1 LSGVPLLLVGAGGH
15 ARSCIDVIEQDGSF
29 EVAGLVGTPDQIG
42 SSVLGYPVLGTDTDL
57 PVLLQSYVY
66 ALVTVGQI
74 KTPMPRIHLFNLLR
88 SYWCALPTVISPLAH
103 VSRHA
108 EVGSGTIVMHGAMVN
123 AGAKVG
129 KNCIINSMALV
140 EHDSTVADHC
150 HIATGVA
157 INSSVQIGEGTFVG
171 SKVSVRQGA
180 RIGEHCVIGMGMRV
194 LTDCPSHTQ
203 LPPVRNRKA
212 ARPSSL
218 MEDEK

>member
-1 LSGVPLLLVGAGGH
+1 MSGVPLLLVGAGGH
-15 ARSCIDVIEQDGSF
+15 ARSCIDVIEQDGRF
-29 EVAGLVGTPDQIG
+29 TVAGLVGTSDQVG
-42 SSVLGYPVLGTDTDL
+42 SSVLGYPVLGSDTDL
-57 PVLLQSYVY
+57 PYLLRDYAH

-74 KTPMPRIHLFNLLR
+74 KTPAPRIHLFNLLR
-88 SYWCALPTVISPLAH
+88 SHWCALPVVVSPLAH

-108 EVGSGTIVMHGAMVN
+108 VVGSGTIVMHGAIVN

-157 INSSVQIGEGTFVG
+157 INSSVQIGEGTFIG

-194 LTDCPSHTQ
+194 LADCPSHSQ
-203 LPPVRNRKA
+203 VPAVRRREGVPPR
-212 ARPSSL
+212 L

>member
-15 ARSCIDVIEQDGSF
+15 ARSCIDVIEQEGAF
-29 EVAGLVGTPDQIG
+29 QVAGLVGTPDQLG

-57 PVLLQSYVY
+57 PILLRSYAY

-74 KTPMPRIHLFNLLR
+74 KTPQPRIQLFNLLR
-88 SYWCALPTVISPLAH
+88 SYWCALPVVISPHAH

-108 EVGSGTIVMHGAMVN
+108 EVASGTIVMHGAIVN

-129 KNCIINSMALV
+129 KNCILNSQSLV
-140 EHDSTVADHC
+140 EHDSVISDHC

-157 INSSVQIGEGTFVG
+157 LNSSVYIGEGTFVG
-171 SKVSVRQGA
+171 SNAAIRQGV
-180 RIGEHCVIGMGMRV
+180 RIGEHCVIGMGARV
-194 LTDCPSHTQ
+194 LNDCAPCTQ
-203 LPPVRNRKA
+203 VPPHRNRA
-212 ARPSSL
+212 DVHPPTL